1 MSPVS
6 PGRSPSLPTPSNLP
20 KQHPGAARRSPPPP
34 CPLNAT
40 APAPHSTSPSTPV
53 LATSQA
59 QTPATPTP
67 PTSTSQNA
75 RPQGVTMLLQS
86 SSPQSWAIFSTCA
99 PSSRY
104 TRHPLLAFLTLRL
117 SPQVYLRLLPVL
129 TNRSSLPPSHGA
141 SSNATIGYF
150 PRPPSTHGLHSQPAS
165 LRTHSH
171 PQLGSST
178 YSVTSESHPSGPA
191 LPHPTPARVEKCA
204 MRHLFSAS
212 DLDAITRNAEEILE
226 FHESLVHQLRQVVS
240 PFGISMSSREILSEN
255 GIQSLLNSSID
266 VHRAINAVSTVFVDH
281 VRPLLPRAF
290 LF

>member
-1 MSPVS
+1 MPPAS
-6 PGRSPSLPTPSNLP
+6 PGPNPSLPTPSNLP
-20 KQHPGAARRSPPPP
+20 QQHPGAGRRSHPPSCPP
-34 CPLNAT
+34 H
-40 APAPHSTSPSTPV
+40 APAPHSISPLAPMKIPV
-53 LATSQA
+53 PASSQA
-59 QTPATPTP
+59 SQTP
-67 PTSTSQNA
+67 PTTPSQDA
-75 RPQGVTMLLQS
+75 RPQGATMLSQS

-104 TRHPLLAFLTLRL
+104 THHPLLAFLTLRH

-129 TNRSSLPPSHGA
+129 TNRSSLPPHGA

-150 PRPPSTHGLHSQPAS
+150 PRPPSIHGLHSQSAS

-171 PQLGSST
+171 PHLGSST
-178 YSVTSESHPSGPA
+178 HSATSESHPSGPA

-226 FHESLVHQLRQVVS
+226 IHESLVHQLRQVVS
-240 PFGISMSSREILSEN
+240 PFGISMSPREILSEN
-255 GIQSLLNSSID
+255 GIQSLLGSSID

-281 VRPLLPRAF
+281 VRPLLSRAF